1 MNMKEI
7 EAKCGLTRANIRYY
21 EKEGLLTPVR
31 RENGYRDYS
40 EEDLKLLKRI
50 RLLRELGISLE
61 EIRQLKECPEQ
72 LKQVLE
78 QRLTDM
84 EQEILGWNDAVT
96 VCSEICFDGVSFY
109 TMDTEY
115 YLLRLEEL
123 YQERYQKSVENLN
136 HAENIEN
143 AKNLKPAENIENTK
157 NLKPAENI
165 ENTKNPKPAE
175 NTRNSIELSGIK
187 EKDREPAVPHPWK
200 RYLARLLD
208 MLLYQ
213 LLVVLLWYGLLGYF
227 YDEGMF
233 LEILILQLACI
244 IVMFF
249 MEPIFLTCWGTTPGK
264 WIFGI
269 SIRDRDGQLLSYKN
283 ALIRVGMVIW
293 KGLGGNIPV
302 YRCYTLNRC
311 HSECMDGE
319 AMEWDIYLDTEYQI
333 QEKKLWKIAVPA
345 AISGVAFL
353 GLTCWITWQQQIPRQ
368 PYCGELTA
376 EEFVEN
382 YNWYVDQLGEMNSYY
397 TGEHCYL
404 ELDGT
409 YEGDPDSQNTP
420 HLQWKEED
428 GILTE
433 IYFTEQTYTNM
444 GHGNYKQQAACAIL
458 AFGGDRLLTDGVYT
472 EDFSETDFLAFS
484 GGQKE
489 LTLWNLKMGYLMGM
503 LDWKNSSSS
512 CEFTAD
518 GIHVKYEVFVDGTKQ
533 EASADDRKQQNFDIE
548 LAQYD
553 EWHDIKIVFL
563 VEKVQ

>member
-78 QRLTDM
+78 RRLTDM

-136 HAENIEN
+136 HAENIESAKNLNHAGNIEN
-143 AKNLKPAENIENTK
+143 AKNLNHAENIENTK
-157 NLKPAENI
+157 N
-165 ENTKNPKPAE
+165 
-175 NTRNSIELSGIK
+175 SIELSGIA
-187 EKDREPAVPHPWK
+187 EKDREPVVPHPWK

-264 WIFGI
+264 WVFGI

-353 GLTCWITWQQQIPRQ
+353 GLTCWIAWQQQVPRQ
-368 PYCGELTA
+368 PYYGELTA

-382 YNWYVDQLGEMNSYY
+382 YNWYVDQLGEMNLYY

-404 ELDGT
+404 EPDGT

-472 EDFSETDFLAFS
+472 EDFSETNFLAFP

-489 LTLWNLKMGYLMGM
+489 LTLWNLKMGYLMGL
-503 LDWKNSSSS
+503 LDWKNSDSS
-512 CEFTAD
+512 CEFTVD

-533 EASADDRKQQNFDIE
+533 GASADDRKQQNFDIE
-548 LAQYD
+548 LTPDD
-553 EWHDIKIVFL
+553 EWHDIKIIFL
-563 VEKVQ
+563 VENVQKS

>member
-1 MNMKEI
+1 MNMKEV

-21 EKEGLLTPVR
+21 EKEGLLAPVR

-78 QRLTDM
+78 RRLTDM

-136 HAENIEN
+136 HAENIESAKNLNHAGNIEN
-143 AKNLKPAENIENTK
+143 AKNLNHAENI
-157 NLKPAENI
+157 
-165 ENTKNPKPAE
+165 E
-175 NTRNSIELSGIK
+175 NTRNSIELSRIA
-187 EKDREPAVPHPWK
+187 EKDREPVVPHPWK

-208 MLLYQ
+208 MQLYQ

-244 IVMFF
+244 IVMLF
-249 MEPIFLTCWGTTPGK
+249 MEPIFLTYWGTTPGK
-264 WIFGI
+264 WVFGI

-404 ELDGT
+404 EPDAT

-472 EDFSETDFLAFS
+472 EDFSETNFLAFP

-489 LTLWNLKMGYLMGM
+489 LTLWNLKMGYLMGL
-503 LDWKNSSSS
+503 LDWKNSDSS
-512 CEFTAD
+512 CEFTVD

-533 EASADDRKQQNFDIE
+533 GASADDRKQQNFDIE
-548 LAQYD
+548 LTPDD
-553 EWHDIKIVFL
+553 EWHDIKIIFL
-563 VEKVQ
+563 VENVQKS

>member
-157 NLKPAENI
+157 N
-165 ENTKNPKPAE
+165 PKPAE

-269 SIRDRDGQLLSYKN
+269 SIRDRDGRLLSYKN

-302 YRCYTLNRC
+302 YRYYTLNRC
-311 HSECMDGE
+311 HNECMDGKT
-319 AMEWDIYLDTEYQI
+319 MEWDIYLDTEYQI

-353 GLTCWITWQQQIPRQ
+353 GLTCWIAWQQQVPRQ
-368 PYCGELTA
+368 PYYGELTA

-382 YNWYVDQLGEMNSYY
+382 YNWYVDQLGEMNLYY

-404 ELDGT
+404 EPDGT

-472 EDFSETDFLAFS
+472 EDFSETNFLAFP

-489 LTLWNLKMGYLMGM
+489 LTLWNLKMGYLMGL
-503 LDWKNSSSS
+503 LDWKNSDSS
-512 CEFTAD
+512 CEFTVD

-533 EASADDRKQQNFDIE
+533 GASADDRKQQNFDIE
-548 LAQYD
+548 LTPDD
-553 EWHDIKIVFL
+553 EWHDIKIIFL
-563 VEKVQ
+563 VENVQKS